1 MEKKKLNSND
11 LRQLVIAAF
20 ILVLGVLFCVNKVN
34 HVLSIII
41 GIGLT
46 LVGVLYIS
54 DSYLKERKVLTS
66 EGIVGAA
73 LTAFGLMFAVDN
85 LMNLVT
91 GFIPWLLMA
100 GGTAILL
107 DGILRKFVAKDL
119 DIKMFVVEAVV
130 GGVALVF
137 GVCLKWVP
145 SFANFTSLMLGI
157 VLVVYAL
164 IKAAAV
170 FLGRGKDEE

>member
-1 MEKKKLNSND
+1 MEKKKFNSND

-34 HVLSIII
+34 HVLSVII

-46 LVGVLYIS
+46 LVGLLYVL
-54 DSYLKERKVLTS
+54 DSYLKVRRVLTS
-66 EGIVGAA
+66 QGIVGAA

-100 GGTAILL
+100 GGVVILL
-107 DGILRKFVAKDL
+107 DGVLRKFIAKDL
-119 DIKMFVVEAVV
+119 DVKMFVVEAVV
-130 GGVALVF
+130 GGAALAL
-137 GVCLKWVP
+137 GICLKWVP

-170 FLGRGKDEE
+170 FLNRGKEE